1 MIVIET
7 RGVPSSAVVSYPSVF
22 AHVSEVAYACN
33 GPRRLDVRNALV
45 DECNGSSVTASAE
58 KSSGED
64 MQRMCILILL
74 SLAAAAA
81 LQPPASLNRRAVLSG
96 AAAAVL
102 TGVPAS
108 SRCGLTPK

>member
-1 MIVIET
+1 MRATDRGFLIVVTLYE
-7 RGVPSSAVVSYPSVF
+7 
-22 AHVSEVAYACN
+22 CN
-33 GPRRLDVRNALV
+33 GPGMRN
-45 DECNGSSVTASAE
+45 GPAE

>member
-1 MIVIET
+1 MNRVT
-7 RGVPSSAVVSYPSVF
+7 ALM
-22 AHVSEVAYACN
+22 CN
-33 GPRRLDVRNALV
+33 GP
-45 DECNGSSVTASAE
+45 AE